1 MNEEQLDQVRIITR
15 DQIKN
20 TDTTL
25 QVQPIESLSP
35 YIIVEELPS
44 KFLPYPKGSKIS
56 YKTFSYGELE
66 QWANTSLGDEDKIKL
81 ALAGIKTEG
90 FEVQDL
96 DLQDFYYIM
105 MLRKLSTFNS
115 PKFKLNFE
123 CPHCNHSTTV
133 TPELASIEFGELEI
147 IEEIPVLVEM
157 ADSKVLEFKP
167 MTVSDYLKFRK
178 DNLED
183 TKLNRLALQVR
194 NMKFDQALDYIK
206 NSTNIDDM
214 EILDE
219 LDTLLNFGNQKI
231 TVNCTECNNPVTIPI
246 AGVSALAEPFRKQT
260 RSLKDSIISR
270 KK

>member
-15 DQIKN
+15 DQIKQN
-20 TDTTL
+20 ESLDIK
-25 QVQPIESLSP
+25 PIESLSP

-44 KFLPYPKGSKIS
+44 KFLPYPQGSKIS

-66 QWANTSLGDEDKIKL
+66 QWANTSLGEEDKIKL
-81 ALAGIKTEG
+81 ALSGIKTEG

-115 PKFKLNFE
+115 PRFKLNFE

-133 TPELASIEFGELEI
+133 TPELASIEFGELELI
-147 IEEIPVLVEM
+147 DEIPVLVEM
-157 ADSKVLEFKP
+157 SDKTVLEFKP
-167 MTVSDYLKFRK
+167 MTVSDYLRFRK
-178 DNLED
+178 ENLED
-183 TKLNRLALQVR
+183 SKLNRLALQIR
-194 NMKFDQALDYIK
+194 NKNFNEALQYIK
-206 NSTNIDDM
+206 DSTNIDDM

-219 LDTLLNFGNQKI
+219 LDNLLNFGNQKI

-246 AGVSALAEPFRKQT
+246 MGVSALAEPFRKQV

>member
-15 DQIKN
+15 DQIKQN
-20 TDTTL
+20 ESLDIK
-25 QVQPIESLSP
+25 PIESLSP

-44 KFLPYPKGSKIS
+44 KFLPYPQGSKIS

-66 QWANTSLGDEDKIKL
+66 QWANTSLGEEDKIKL
-81 ALAGIKTEG
+81 ALSGIKTEG

-115 PKFKLNFE
+115 PRFKLNFE

-133 TPELASIEFGELEI
+133 TPELASIEFGELELI
-147 IEEIPVLVEM
+147 DEIPLLVEM
-157 ADSKVLEFKP
+157 SDKTVLEFKP
-167 MTVSDYLKFRK
+167 MTVSDYLRFRK
-178 DNLED
+178 ENLED
-183 TKLNRLALQVR
+183 SKLNRLALQVR
-194 NMKFDQALDYIK
+194 NKNFNEALQYIK
-206 NSTNIDDM
+206 DSTNIDDM

-219 LDTLLNFGNQKI
+219 LDNLLNFGNQKI

-246 AGVSALAEPFRKQT
+246 MGVSALAEPFRKQV

>member
-15 DQIKN
+15 DQIKQN
-20 TDTTL
+20 ESLDIK
-25 QVQPIESLSP
+25 PIESLSP

-44 KFLPYPKGSKIS
+44 KFLPYPQGSKIS

-66 QWANTSLGDEDKIKL
+66 QWANTSLGEEDKIKL
-81 ALAGIKTEG
+81 ALSGIKTEG

-115 PKFKLNFE
+115 PRFKLNFE

-133 TPELASIEFGELEI
+133 TPELASIEFGELELI
-147 IEEIPVLVEM
+147 DEIPVLVEM
-157 ADSKVLEFKP
+157 SDKTVLEFKP
-167 MTVSDYLKFRK
+167 MTVSDYLRFRK
-178 DNLED
+178 ENLED
-183 TKLNRLALQVR
+183 SKLNRLALQVR
-194 NMKFDQALDYIK
+194 NKNFNEALQYIK
-206 NSTNIDDM
+206 DSTNIDDM

-219 LDTLLNFGNQKI
+219 LDNLLNFGNQKI

-246 AGVSALAEPFRKQT
+246 MGVSALAEPFRKQV

>member
-1 MNEEQLDQVRIITR
+1 MNEEQLDQVRIVTR
-15 DQIKN
+15 DQVQLN
-20 TDTTL
+20 NQPL
-25 QVQPIESLSP
+25 QVQAVDSLSP
-35 YIIVEELPS
+35 YINVDELPS
-44 KFLPYPKGSKIS
+44 KFLAYPVGSKIS

-66 QWANTSLGDEDKIKL
+66 QWANTSLSDEDKIRL

-90 FEVQDL
+90 FNVQDL

-115 PKFKLNFE
+115 PKFKLDFE
-123 CPHCNHSTTV
+123 CPHCNSATKV
-133 TPELASIEFGELEI
+133 TPELSEIEFKEIEL
-147 IEEIPVLVEM
+147 IEELPVLVEM
-157 ADSKVLEFKP
+157 SDKKILEFKP
-167 MTVSDYLKFRK
+167 MTISDYLRFKK
-178 DNLED
+178 DKLED
-183 TKLNRLALQVR
+183 NKLIRLALQIR
-194 NMKFDQALDYIK
+194 NMEFNEALEYVK

-246 AGVSALAEPFRKQT
+246 AGVSALAEPFRKQV

>member
-15 DQIKN
+15 DQIKQSEPL
-20 TDTTL
+20 DIK
-25 QVQPIESLSP
+25 PIESLSP

-44 KFLPYPKGSKIS
+44 KFLPYPQGSKIS

-66 QWANTSLGDEDKIKL
+66 QWANTSLGEEDKIKL
-81 ALAGIKTEG
+81 ALSGIKTEG

-115 PKFKLNFE
+115 PRFKLNFE

-133 TPELASIEFGELEI
+133 TPELASIEFGELELI
-147 IEEIPVLVEM
+147 DEIPVLVEM
-157 ADSKVLEFKP
+157 SDKTVLEFKP
-167 MTVSDYLKFRK
+167 MTVSDYLRFRK
-178 DNLED
+178 ENLED
-183 TKLNRLALQVR
+183 SKLNRLALQIR
-194 NMKFDQALDYIK
+194 NKNFNEALQYIK
-206 NSTNIDDM
+206 DSTNIDDM

-219 LDTLLNFGNQKI
+219 LDNLLNFGNQKI

-246 AGVSALAEPFRKQT
+246 MGVSALAEPFRKQV

>member
-15 DQIKN
+15 DQIKQN
-20 TDTTL
+20 ESLDIK
-25 QVQPIESLSP
+25 PIESLSP

-44 KFLPYPKGSKIS
+44 KFLPYPQGSKIS

-66 QWANTSLGDEDKIKL
+66 QWANTSLGEEDKIKL
-81 ALAGIKTEG
+81 ALSGIKTEG
-90 FEVQDL
+90 FEVQEL

-115 PKFKLNFE
+115 PRFKLNFE

-133 TPELASIEFGELEI
+133 TPELASIEFGELELI
-147 IEEIPVLVEM
+147 DEIPVLVEM
-157 ADSKVLEFKP
+157 SDKTVLEFKP
-167 MTVSDYLKFRK
+167 MTVSDYLRFRK
-178 DNLED
+178 ENLED
-183 TKLNRLALQVR
+183 SKLNRLALQIR
-194 NMKFDQALDYIK
+194 NKNFNEALQYIK
-206 NSTNIDDM
+206 DSTNIDDM

-219 LDTLLNFGNQKI
+219 LDNLLNFGNQKI
-231 TVNCTECNNPVTIPI
+231 TVNCTECNNPITIPI
-246 AGVSALAEPFRKQT
+246 MGVSALAEPFRKQV

>member
-15 DQIKN
+15 DQIKQN
-20 TDTTL
+20 ESLDIK
-25 QVQPIESLSP
+25 PIESLSP

-44 KFLPYPKGSKIS
+44 KFLPYPQGSKIS

-66 QWANTSLGDEDKIKL
+66 QWANTSLGEEDKIKL
-81 ALAGIKTEG
+81 ALSGIKTEG

-115 PKFKLNFE
+115 PRFKLNFE

-133 TPELASIEFGELEI
+133 TPELASIEFGELELI
-147 IEEIPVLVEM
+147 DEIPVLVEM
-157 ADSKVLEFKP
+157 SDKTVLEFKP
-167 MTVSDYLKFRK
+167 MTVSDYLRFRK
-178 DNLED
+178 ENLED
-183 TKLNRLALQVR
+183 SKLNRLALQIR
-194 NMKFDQALDYIK
+194 NKNFNEALQYIK
-206 NSTNIDDM
+206 DSTNIDDM

-219 LDTLLNFGNQKI
+219 LDNLLNFGNQKI

-246 AGVSALAEPFRKQT
+246 MGVSALAEPFRKQV
-260 RSLKDSIISR
+260 RSLKDSIVSR